1 MRQRIILLFANAYQM
16 TDDTGKRLEGVTCNY
31 YFNTDLSAVDNV
43 NGSVGTRPAKGNM
56 PYETFLKVRKAPALY
71 DAEFELSVD
80 KDGKPI
86 LKIIDVEFI
95 EEVRIVP
102 CSEAASFDAAG
113 ASGTSGSSGSAD
125 AAPAA
130 STAKKAG

>member
-16 TDDTGKRLEGVTCNY
+16 VDDAGKRLEGVTCNY
-31 YFNTDLSAVDNV
+31 YFNTDLSAVDNI

-86 LKIIDVEFI
+86 LKIVDVEFI
-95 EEVRIVP
+95 EEVCIVP
-102 CSEAASFDAAG
+102 RSEAATFDAAG
-113 ASGTSGSSGSAD
+113 AAPAAD
-125 AAPAA
+125 AATVS
-130 STAKKAG
+130 STSKKAG